1 MNLKSLFSTAAAA
14 VAFLGGGVAAQA
26 QEVRIGLL
34 TTLSG
39 PLAPLGQH
47 VRDGFNLAVEEAGG
61 KLGGVAT
68 KVIVEDDQLRPDV
81 AVQLTTKLAER
92 DKIQILTGVIFSNVA
107 MAALKPAVENKV
119 FFVSPNAGPSQLAGK
134 QCSPYFYATA
144 WQNDQPHHAMGAH
157 LEASGVKKVY
167 LVAPNYTAGKDAMHG
182 FRAAY
187 RGTVIGESYPSMN
200 QLDFAAEIS
209 QIRAAKPDAV
219 YVFLSGGMGVNFTK
233 QYAQANLVG
242 TIPMYS
248 AFTIDAITLPAVGEA
263 AVGTF
268 QSNLWN
274 ADLKNPANEKFVAAF
289 QKKYGYLPSNYA
301 AQSYD
306 SARLIGAAL
315 QSAGGKVDDKKAFAD
330 AMRSTK
336 FDSVRGPFAFN
347 SNNFPIGNFYLLE
360 TVKRA
365 DGKVEQVT
373 RKTILTN
380 AKDSYFGEC
389 KMAGL

>member
-1 MNLKSLFSTAAAA
+1 MKLASLFKAGVAAALLA
-14 VAFLGGGVAAQA
+14 GLGAQA
-26 QEVRIGLL
+26 QEIRIGLL
-34 TTLSG
+34 TTLTG

-47 VRDGFNLAVEEAGG
+47 VRDGFNLAVEEEGG
-61 KLGGVAT
+61 KLGGFAT

-81 AVQLTTKLAER
+81 AVQLATKLAER

-119 FFVSPNAGPSQLAGK
+119 FFISPNAGPSQLAGK
-134 QCSPYFYATA
+134 QCSPWFYATA
-144 WQNDQPHHAMGAH
+144 WQNDQPHEAMGAH
-157 LEASGVKKVY
+157 LQAAGVKKVY
-167 LVAPNYTAGKDAMHG
+167 LVAPNYNAGKEALRG
-182 FRAAY
+182 FKSAY
-187 RGTVIGESYPSMN
+187 KGNVVGESYPGMN

-209 QIRAAKPDAV
+209 QIRAAKPDAI

-233 QYAQANLVG
+233 QYAQAKLVSE
-242 TIPMYS
+242 IPMYS
-248 AFTIDAITLPAVGEA
+248 AFTIDAITLPAIGDA

-274 ADLKNPANEKFVAAF
+274 ADLKLPANEKFVQTF
-289 QKKYGYLPSNYA
+289 QKKFGYLPSNYA

-306 SARLIGAAL
+306 SARLIAAAL
-315 QSAGGKVDDKKAFAD
+315 KLSGGQLTDKKAFAN
-330 AMRSTK
+330 ALRTAK

-347 SNNFPIGNFYLLE
+347 TNNFPIGDFYLLE

-373 RKTILTN
+373 RKTILSN
-380 AKDSYFGEC
+380 ARDNYAGEC
-389 KMAGL
+389 RMATL

>member
-1 MNLKSLFSTAAAA
+1 MTGTSLIKLAAAA
-14 VAFLGGGVAAQA
+14 TLAIGMAAHA

-34 TTLSG
+34 TTLTG

-47 VRDGFNLAVEEAGG
+47 VRDAFNLAVEEEGG
-61 KLGGVAT
+61 KLGGVPV

-81 AVQLTTKLAER
+81 AVQLATKLAER

-107 MAALKPAVENKV
+107 MAVLKPAVENKV

-134 QCSPYFYATA
+134 QCSPWFYATA
-144 WQNDQPHHAMGAH
+144 WQNDQPHEAMGAH
-157 LEASGVKKVY
+157 LQAAGVKKVY
-167 LVAPNYTAGKDAMHG
+167 LVAPNYNAGKEALRG
-182 FRAAY
+182 FKSAY
-187 RGTVIGESYPSMN
+187 KGTVVGESYPGMN

-233 QYAQANLVG
+233 QYAQAKLVG
-242 TIPMYS
+242 EIPMYS
-248 AFTIDAITLPAVGEA
+248 AFTIDAITLPAIGEA

-274 ADLKNPANEKFVAAF
+274 ADLKLPANVAFVAAF

-315 QSAGGKVDDKKAFAD
+315 KQAGGQLEDKRAFGNALRT
-330 AMRSTK
+330 AK
-336 FDSVRGPFAFN
+336 LESVRGPFEFN

-365 DGKVEQVT
+365 DGTVEQVT
-373 RKTILTN
+373 RKTILSN

-389 KMAGL
+389 RMAAL

>member
-1 MNLKSLFSTAAAA
+1 MCVTDSTWPSRKRAASWA
-14 VAFLGGGVAAQA
+14 
-26 QEVRIGLL
+26 
-34 TTLSG
+34 
-39 PLAPLGQH
+39 
-47 VRDGFNLAVEEAGG
+47 
-61 KLGGVAT
+61 GVAT

-81 AVQLTTKLAER
+81 AVQLATKLAER

-119 FFVSPNAGPSQLAGK
+119 FFISPNAGPSQLAGK
-134 QCSPYFYATA
+134 QCSPWFYATA
-144 WQNDQPHHAMGAH
+144 WQNDQPHEAMGAH
-157 LEASGVKKVY
+157 LQASGVKKVY
-167 LVAPNYTAGKDAMHG
+167 LVAPNYNAGKDAMRG
-182 FRAAY
+182 FKGAY
-187 RGTVIGESYPSMN
+187 KGTIAGESYPSMN

-233 QYAQANLVG
+233 QYAQAKLVG
-242 TIPMYS
+242 EIPMYS

-274 ADLKNPANEKFVAAF
+274 ADLKIPANEKFVAAF

-306 SARLIGAAL
+306 AARLIDAAL
-315 QSAGGKVDDKKAFAD
+315 RLSGGKVDDKKAFA
-330 AMRSTK
+330 AALRNAK
-336 FDSVRGPFAFN
+336 FESVRGPFAFN

-380 AKDSYFGEC
+380 AKDNYFGDC

>member
-1 MNLKSLFSTAAAA
+1 MTWIKAGAAAA
-14 VAFLGGGVAAQA
+14 MLLASICAPA

-34 TTLSG
+34 TTLTG

-47 VRDGFNLAVEEAGG
+47 VRDGFLLAVEEEGG
-61 KLGGVAT
+61 KLGAMPT

-81 AVQLTTKLAER
+81 AVQLATKLAER
-92 DKIQILTGVIFSNVA
+92 DRIHILTGVIFSNVA

-134 QCSPYFYATA
+134 QCSPWFYATA
-144 WQNDQPHHAMGAH
+144 WQNDQPHEAMGAH
-157 LEASGVKKVY
+157 LQASGVKKVY
-167 LVAPNYTAGKDAMHG
+167 LVAPNYNAGKDAMRG
-182 FRAAY
+182 FKSAY
-187 RGTVIGESYPSMN
+187 KGEVVGESYPGMN

-209 QIRAAKPDAV
+209 QIRAAKPDAI

-233 QYAQANLVG
+233 QYAQAKLVG
-242 TIPMYS
+242 EIPMYS

-274 ADLKNPANEKFVAAF
+274 ADLPLPANQKFVAAF

-306 SARLIGAAL
+306 AARLIGAAL
-315 QSAGGKVDDKKAFAD
+315 KLAGGQVSDKKAFAS
-330 AMRSTK
+330 ALRNAR
-336 FDSVRGPFAFN
+336 FESVRGPFAFN
-347 SNNFPIGNFYLLE
+347 TNNFPIGDFYLLE
-360 TVKRA
+360 TVKGA
-365 DGKVEQVT
+365 DGKAQQVT
-373 RKTILTN
+373 RKTILSA
-380 AKDSYFGEC
+380 AKDNYFREC
-389 KMAGL
+389 RMPAL

>member
-1 MNLKSLFSTAAAA
+1 MKRASLIKA
-14 VAFLGGGVAAQA
+14 VAVAAGLVASIAATA

-47 VRDGFNLAVEEAGG
+47 VRDGFNLAVEEEGG
-61 KLGGVAT
+61 KLGGFAT

-81 AVQLTTKLAER
+81 AVQLATKLAER
-92 DKIQILTGVIFSNVA
+92 DKVQILTGVIFSNVA

-119 FFVSPNAGPSQLAGK
+119 FFISPNAGPSQLAGK
-134 QCSPYFYATA
+134 QCSPWFYATA
-144 WQNDQPHHAMGAH
+144 WQNDQPHEAMGAH
-157 LEASGVKKVY
+157 LQTTGVKKVY
-167 LVAPNYTAGKDAMHG
+167 LVAPNYNAGKDAMRG
-182 FRAAY
+182 FKSAY
-187 RGTVIGESYPSMN
+187 KGEVVGESYPGMN

-233 QYAQANLVG
+233 QYAQARLVDE
-242 TIPMYS
+242 IPMYS

-274 ADLKNPANEKFVAAF
+274 ADLKLPANEKFVAAF

-306 SARLIGAAL
+306 AARLIGAAL
-315 QSAGGKVDDKKAFAD
+315 KVAGGPLTDKKAFAG
-330 AMRSTK
+330 ALRAAK
-336 FDSVRGPFAFN
+336 FESVRGAFSFN
-347 SNNFPIGNFYLLE
+347 TNNFPIGDFYLLE

-373 RKTILTN
+373 RKTILSS
-380 AKDSYFGEC
+380 AKDNYFGEC

>member
-1 MNLKSLFSTAAAA
+1 MKLASLFKAGVAAALLA
-14 VAFLGGGVAAQA
+14 GLGAQA
-26 QEVRIGLL
+26 QEIRIGLL
-34 TTLSG
+34 TTLTG

-47 VRDGFNLAVEEAGG
+47 VRDGFNLAVEEEGG
-61 KLGGVAT
+61 KLGGFAT

-81 AVQLTTKLAER
+81 AVQLATKLAER

-119 FFVSPNAGPSQLAGK
+119 FFISPNAGPSQLAGK
-134 QCSPYFYATA
+134 QCSPWFYATA
-144 WQNDQPHHAMGAH
+144 WQNDQPHEAMGAH
-157 LEASGVKKVY
+157 LQAAGVKKVY
-167 LVAPNYTAGKDAMHG
+167 LVAPNYNAGKEALRG
-182 FRAAY
+182 FKTAY
-187 RGTVIGESYPSMN
+187 KGNVVGESYPGMN

-209 QIRAAKPDAV
+209 QIRAAKPDAI

-233 QYAQANLVG
+233 QYAQAKLVSE
-242 TIPMYS
+242 IPMYS
-248 AFTIDAITLPAVGEA
+248 AFTIDAITLPAIGDA

-274 ADLKNPANEKFVAAF
+274 ADLKLPANEKFVQTF
-289 QKKYGYLPSNYA
+289 QKKFGYLPSNYA

-306 SARLIGAAL
+306 SARLIAAAL
-315 QSAGGKVDDKKAFAD
+315 KLSGGQLTDKKAFAN
-330 AMRSTK
+330 ALRTAK

-347 SNNFPIGNFYLLE
+347 TNNFPIGDFYLLE

-373 RKTILTN
+373 RKTILSN
-380 AKDSYFGEC
+380 ARDNYAGEC
-389 KMAGL
+389 RMATL

>member
-1 MNLKSLFSTAAAA
+1 MTITSLIKLAAAA
-14 VAFLGGGVAAQA
+14 TLAFGMAAHA

-34 TTLSG
+34 TTLTG

-47 VRDGFNLAVEEAGG
+47 VRDGFNLAVEEQGG
-61 KLGGVAT
+61 KLGGVPT

-81 AVQLTTKLAER
+81 AVQLATKLAER

-107 MAALKPAVENKV
+107 MAVLKPAVENKV
-119 FFVSPNAGPSQLAGK
+119 FFVSPNAGPAQLAGK
-134 QCSPYFYATA
+134 QCSPWFYATA
-144 WQNDQPHHAMGAH
+144 WQNDQPHEAMGAH
-157 LEASGVKKVY
+157 LQAASVKKVY
-167 LVAPNYTAGKDAMHG
+167 LVAPNYNAGKEALRG
-182 FRAAY
+182 FKSAY
-187 RGTVIGESYPSMN
+187 KGTVVGESYPGMN

-233 QYAQANLVG
+233 QYAQAKLVG
-242 TIPMYS
+242 EIPMYS
-248 AFTIDAITLPAVGEA
+248 AFTIDAITLPAIGEA

-274 ADLKNPANEKFVAAF
+274 ADLKLPANVAFVAAF

-315 QSAGGKVDDKKAFAD
+315 KQAGGQLQDKRAFGNALRT
-330 AMRSTK
+330 AK
-336 FDSVRGPFAFN
+336 FESVRGPFAFN

-360 TVKRA
+360 AVKRA
-365 DGKVEQVT
+365 DGAVEQVT
-373 RKTILTN
+373 RKTILSN
-380 AKDSYFGEC
+380 AKDNYFGEC
-389 KMAGL
+389 SMAAL

>member
-1 MNLKSLFSTAAAA
+1 MKLKSLIAATA
-14 VAFLGGGVAAQA
+14 VAAGLLGAATAQA
-26 QEVRIGLL
+26 QELRIGLL
-34 TTLSG
+34 TTLTG

-61 KLGGVAT
+61 KLGGMPT

-81 AVQLTTKLAER
+81 AVQLANKLAER
-92 DKIQILTGVIFSNVA
+92 DRIQILTGVIFSNVA
-107 MAALKPAVENKV
+107 MAVVKPAAENKV

-134 QCSPYFYATA
+134 QCTPWFYATA
-144 WQNDQPHHAMGAH
+144 WQNDQPHEAMGAH
-157 LEASGVKKVY
+157 LQAAGVKKVY
-167 LVAPNYTAGKDAMHG
+167 LVASNYTAGKDAMHG
-182 FRAAY
+182 FKRAFK
-187 RGTVIGESYPSMN
+187 GTVVGESYPSLN

-209 QIRAAKPDAV
+209 QIRAARPDAI

-233 QYAQANLVG
+233 QYAQAKLASE
-242 TIPMYS
+242 IPMYS

-274 ADLKNPANEKFVAAF
+274 ADLKIPANEKFVAAF

-306 SARLIGAAL
+306 TARLIDAAL
-315 QSAGGKVDDKKAFAD
+315 RQSGGKVDDKKAFA
-330 AMRSTK
+330 AALRNVK

-347 SNNFPIGNFYLLE
+347 TNNFPIGNFYLLE
-360 TVKRA
+360 TVKRP

-380 AKDSYFGEC
+380 AKDNYYGEC
-389 KMAGL
+389 RMADL

>member
-1 MNLKSLFSTAAAA
+1 MNLKNLITAAAA
-14 VAFLGGGVAAQA
+14 ACLLSGAAVHA

-47 VRDGFNLAVEEAGG
+47 VRDAFNLAVEEAGG

-68 KVIVEDDQLRPDV
+68 RVIVEDDQLRPDV
-81 AVQLTTKLAER
+81 AVQLATKLAES

-107 MAALKPAVENKV
+107 MAVVKPTAENKV
-119 FFVSPNAGPSQLAGK
+119 FFISPNAGPSQLAGK
-134 QCSPYFYATA
+134 QCSPWFYATA
-144 WQNDQPHHAMGAH
+144 WQNDQPHEAMGAY
-157 LEASGVKKVY
+157 LQASGVRKVY
-167 LVAPNYTAGKDAMHG
+167 LVAPNYNAGKDAMNG
-182 FRAAY
+182 FKRAY
-187 RGTVIGESYPSMN
+187 KGTVAGESYPGMN

-233 QYAQANLVG
+233 QYAQAKLAG
-242 TIPMYS
+242 EIPMYS

-289 QKKYGYLPSNYA
+289 QKKYGYLPSNFA

-306 SARLIGAAL
+306 AARLIDAAL
-315 QSAGGKVDDKKAFAD
+315 QQTGGKLEDKKAFA
-330 AMRSTK
+330 AALRNAK
-336 FDSVRGPFAFN
+336 FESVRGPFAFN

-380 AKDSYFGEC
+380 AKDAYFGEC
-389 KMAGL
+389 RMPGL

>member
-1 MNLKSLFSTAAAA
+1 MTLASLIKAGAAAA
-14 VAFLGGGVAAQA
+14 ALLASIAAPA

-34 TTLSG
+34 TTLTG

-47 VRDGFNLAVEEAGG
+47 VRDGFNLAVDEEGG
-61 KLGGVAT
+61 KLGGFAT

-81 AVQLTTKLAER
+81 AVQLATKLAER

-107 MAALKPAVENKV
+107 MAALKPSVENKV
-119 FFVSPNAGPSQLAGK
+119 FFISPNAGPSQLAGK
-134 QCSPYFYATA
+134 QCSPWFYATA
-144 WQNDQPHHAMGAH
+144 WQNDQPHEAMGAH
-157 LEASGVKKVY
+157 LQATGVKKVY
-167 LVAPNYTAGKDAMHG
+167 LVAPNYNAGKDALRG
-182 FRAAY
+182 FKSAY
-187 RGTVIGESYPSMN
+187 KGEVVGESYPGMN

-209 QIRAAKPDAV
+209 QIRAAKPDAI

-233 QYAQANLVG
+233 QYAQARLVG
-242 TIPMYS
+242 EIPMYS

-274 ADLKNPANEKFVAAF
+274 ADLKLPANQKFVAAF

-315 QSAGGKVDDKKAFAD
+315 KLSGGQLTDKKAFAG
-330 AMRSTK
+330 ALRAAK
-336 FDSVRGPFAFN
+336 FESVRGAFSFN
-347 SNNFPIGNFYLLE
+347 TNNFPIGDFYLLE

-365 DGKVEQVT
+365 DGNVAQVT
-373 RKTILTN
+373 RKTILSN
-380 AKDSYFGEC
+380 AKDNYFGEC
-389 KMAGL
+389 KMAAL

>member
-1 MNLKSLFSTAAAA
+1 MKLKSLIAATA
-14 VAFLGGGVAAQA
+14 VAAGLLGAAGAQA
-26 QEVRIGLL
+26 QELRIGLL
-34 TTLSG
+34 TTLTG

-61 KLGGVAT
+61 KLGGMPT

-81 AVQLTTKLAER
+81 AVQLANKLAER
-92 DKIQILTGVIFSNVA
+92 DRIQILTGVIFSNVA
-107 MAALKPAVENKV
+107 MAVVKPAAENKV

-134 QCSPYFYATA
+134 QCTPWFYATA
-144 WQNDQPHHAMGAH
+144 WQNDQPHEAMGAH
-157 LEASGVKKVY
+157 LQAAGVKKVY
-167 LVAPNYTAGKDAMHG
+167 LVASNYTAGKDAMHG
-182 FRAAY
+182 FKRAFK
-187 RGTVIGESYPSMN
+187 GTVVGESYPSLN

-209 QIRAAKPDAV
+209 QIRAARPDAV

-233 QYAQANLVG
+233 QYAQAKLASE
-242 TIPMYS
+242 IPMYS

-274 ADLKNPANEKFVAAF
+274 ADLKIPANEKFVAAF

-306 SARLIGAAL
+306 TARLIDAAL
-315 QSAGGKVDDKKAFAD
+315 RQSGGKVDDKKAFA
-330 AMRSTK
+330 AALRSVK

-347 SNNFPIGNFYLLE
+347 TNNFPIGNFYLLE
-360 TVKRA
+360 TVKRP

-380 AKDSYFGEC
+380 AKDNYYGEC
-389 KMAGL
+389 RMADL

>member
-1 MNLKSLFSTAAAA
+1 MTTPSLIKLAAA
-14 VAFLGGGVAAQA
+14 VAMAVGLAAHA

-34 TTLSG
+34 TTLTG

-47 VRDGFNLAVEEAGG
+47 VRDGFNLAVEEQGG
-61 KLGGVAT
+61 KLGGVPT
-68 KVIVEDDQLRPDV
+68 KIIVEDDQLRPDV
-81 AVQLTTKLAER
+81 AVQLATKLAER

-134 QCSPYFYATA
+134 QCSPWFYATA
-144 WQNDQPHHAMGAH
+144 WQNDQPHEAMGAH
-157 LEASGVKKVY
+157 LQATGVKKVY
-167 LVAPNYTAGKDAMHG
+167 LVAPNYNAGKDALRG
-182 FRAAY
+182 FKSAY
-187 RGTVIGESYPSMN
+187 KGTVVGESYPGMN

-233 QYAQANLVG
+233 QYAQAKLVG
-242 TIPMYS
+242 EIPMYS

-274 ADLKNPANEKFVAAF
+274 ADLKLPANVAFVAAF

-315 QSAGGKVDDKKAFAD
+315 KQAGGQLADKRAFGD
-330 AMRSTK
+330 ALRTAK
-336 FDSVRGPFAFN
+336 FESVRGPFAFN
-347 SNNFPIGNFYLLE
+347 TNHFPIGNFYLLE

-365 DGKVEQVT
+365 DGTVEQVT
-373 RKTILTN
+373 RKTILNN

-389 KMAGL
+389 SMAAL

>member
-1 MNLKSLFSTAAAA
+1 MKLKFLIAATAAAA
-14 VAFLGGGVAAQA
+14 ALLGSIAAQA

-34 TTLSG
+34 TTLTG

-47 VRDGFNLAVEEAGG
+47 VRDGFNLAVEQAGG
-61 KLGGVAT
+61 KLGGVTT

-81 AVQLTTKLAER
+81 AVQLATKLAER

-119 FFVSPNAGPSQLAGK
+119 FFISPNAGPSQLAGK
-134 QCSPYFYATA
+134 QCSPWFYATA
-144 WQNDQPHHAMGAH
+144 WQNDQPHEAMGAH
-157 LEASGVKKVY
+157 LQASGVKKVY
-167 LVAPNYTAGKDAMHG
+167 LVAPNYNAGKDAIRG
-182 FRAAY
+182 FKAAY
-187 RGTVIGESYPSMN
+187 KGTIAGESYPGMN

-233 QYAQANLVG
+233 QYAQAKLVG
-242 TIPMYS
+242 EIPMYS

-274 ADLKNPANEKFVAAF
+274 ADLKIPANEKFVAAF
-289 QKKYGYLPSNYA
+289 QKKYNYLPSNYA

-306 SARLIGAAL
+306 AAHLIDAAL
-315 QSAGGKVDDKKAFAD
+315 RLSGGKVDDKKAFA
-330 AMRSTK
+330 AALHNAK
-336 FDSVRGPFAFN
+336 FESVRGPFAFN

-380 AKDSYFGEC
+380 AKDNYSGDC

>member
-1 MNLKSLFSTAAAA
+1 MTGTSLIKLAAAA
-14 VAFLGGGVAAQA
+14 TLAIGMAAHA

-34 TTLSG
+34 TTLTG

-47 VRDGFNLAVEEAGG
+47 VRDAFNLAVEEEGG
-61 KLGGVAT
+61 KLGGVPV

-81 AVQLTTKLAER
+81 AVQLATKLAER

-107 MAALKPAVENKV
+107 MAVLKPAVENKV

-134 QCSPYFYATA
+134 QCSPWFYATA
-144 WQNDQPHHAMGAH
+144 WQNDQPHEAMGAH
-157 LEASGVKKVY
+157 LQAAGVKKVY
-167 LVAPNYTAGKDAMHG
+167 LVAPNYNAGKEALRG
-182 FRAAY
+182 FKSAY
-187 RGTVIGESYPSMN
+187 KGTVVGESYPGMN

-219 YVFLSGGMGVNFTK
+219 YVFLSGGMGVNFSK
-233 QYAQANLVG
+233 QYAQAKLVG
-242 TIPMYS
+242 EIPMYS
-248 AFTIDAITLPAVGEA
+248 AFTIDAITLPAIGEA

-274 ADLKNPANEKFVAAF
+274 ADLKLPANVAFVAAF

-315 QSAGGKVDDKKAFAD
+315 KQAGGQLEDKRAFGNALRT
-330 AMRSTK
+330 AK
-336 FDSVRGPFAFN
+336 LESVRGPFAFN

-365 DGKVEQVT
+365 DGTVEQVT
-373 RKTILTN
+373 RKTILSN

-389 KMAGL
+389 RMAAL

>member
-1 MNLKSLFSTAAAA
+1 MKLNSLFAAAA
-14 VAFLGGGVAAQA
+14 TAATLLGTVAAQA
-26 QEVRIGLL
+26 QEVRIGFL
-34 TTLSG
+34 TTLTG

-47 VRDGFNLAVEEAGG
+47 ARDGFNLAVEEAGG

-81 AVQLTTKLAER
+81 AVQLATKLAER
-92 DKIQILTGVIFSNVA
+92 DKIHILTGVIFSNVA
-107 MAALKPAVENKV
+107 MAAVKPAVQNKV
-119 FFVSPNAGPSQLAGK
+119 FLISPNAGPSQLAGK
-134 QCSPYFYATA
+134 QCSPWFYATA
-144 WQNDQPHHAMGAH
+144 WQNDQPHEAMGAH
-157 LEASGVKKVY
+157 LQGSGVKKVY
-167 LVAPNYTAGKDAMHG
+167 LVAPNYNAGKDAMQG
-182 FRAAY
+182 FKRAY
-187 RGTVIGESYPSMN
+187 KGEVVGESYPGMN

-209 QIRAAKPDAV
+209 QIRAAKPDAI

-233 QYAQANLVG
+233 QYAQAKLAG
-242 TIPMYS
+242 EIPMYS

-274 ADLKNPANEKFVAAF
+274 ADLKIAANEKFVAAF

-306 SARLIGAAL
+306 TARLIDAAL
-315 QSAGGKVDDKKAFAD
+315 RQAAGKVEDKKAFA
-330 AMRSTK
+330 AALRNVK
-336 FDSVRGPFAFN
+336 FESVRGPFAFN
-347 SNNFPIGNFYLLE
+347 SNNFPVGNFYLLE
-360 TVKRA
+360 TVKRP

-380 AKDSYFGEC
+380 AKDAYFGDC
-389 KMAGL
+389 TMAGL

>member
-1 MNLKSLFSTAAAA
+1 MKLTTMIAAAA
-14 VAFLGGGVAAQA
+14 SLAAVLGSASA
-26 QEVRIGLL
+26 QELRIGFL

-47 VRDGFNLAVEEAGG
+47 ARDGFNLAVEEAGG

-81 AVQLTTKLAER
+81 AVQLSTKLAER
-92 DKIQILTGVIFSNVA
+92 DKIHVLTGVIFSNVA
-107 MAALKPAVENKV
+107 MAAVKPAVENKV
-119 FFVSPNAGPSQLAGK
+119 FLISPNAGPSQLAGK
-134 QCSPYFYATA
+134 QCSPWFYATA
-144 WQNDQPHHAMGAH
+144 WQNDQPHEAMGAH
-157 LEASGVKKVY
+157 LQASGVKKVY
-167 LVAPNYTAGKDAMHG
+167 LVAPNYNAGKDAMHG
-182 FRAAY
+182 FKRSY
-187 RGTVIGESYPSMN
+187 KGEVVGESYPSMN

-233 QYAQANLVG
+233 QYAQAKLAG
-242 TIPMYS
+242 EIPMYS

-274 ADLKNPANEKFVAAF
+274 ADLKIPANEKFVAAF

-306 SARLIGAAL
+306 TARLIDAAL
-315 QSAGGKVDDKKAFAD
+315 RQAGGKVDDKKALA
-330 AMRSTK
+330 AGLRSAR
-336 FDSVRGPFAFN
+336 FESVRGPFAFN
-347 SNNFPIGNFYLLE
+347 SNNFPVGNFYLLE
-360 TVKRA
+360 TVKRS

-380 AKDSYFGEC
+380 AKDAYFTDC
-389 KMAGL
+389 RMASL